1 MKEELI
7 QNLERLVRYPSIYSE
22 EENTPFGVQV
32 KKCLE
37 EALKIGYRY
46 GLKTKNLNDYCG
58 YIEVGEGKEIIGIL
72 CHLDVVPEGSG
83 WNTNP
88 FQLTEIDG
96 KLYGRGVSDDKGAV
110 SAMLIVMKLL
120 KSEKIPDNK
129 KVRLILGCNEESG
142 SKDMEYYKKVEGDIQ
157 IGFTPDATFPGIH
170 GEKGR
175 ILISF
180 QASHTNIID
189 ITGGTSDNAVP
200 DYVKITIS
208 NHSYDVFLLTSY
220 LEEQHLNYHITK
232 QDGMDLIEVFG
243 TSAHASTPEKGRNA
257 TAYLMHALELAHF
270 HDPFVRKYNQ
280 YIGLSYD
287 GTGLGINEKDQY
299 GILTCNQGVI
309 KKENHHIIGTLDIR
323 VPVTCHIED
332 TIQKL
337 NKLSIK
343 DWKFE
348 ILDQDESLYYDLK
361 NPLVQS
367 LWKAYQKVTGDTE
380 SIPTTTGGGTYA
392 KSMNNCIAFG
402 CAFPGVD
409 NRIHQ
414 ANEFVSVED
423 LLKQVEIYH
432 QAILNL
438 LEQ

>member
-157 IGFTPDATFPGIH
+157 IGFT
-170 GEKGR
+170 
-175 ILISF
+175 IL
-180 QASHTNIID
+180 
-189 ITGGTSDNAVP
+189 
-200 DYVKITIS
+200 
-208 NHSYDVFLLTSY
+208 L
-220 LEEQHLNYHITK
+220 
-232 QDGMDLIEVFG
+232 
-243 TSAHASTPEKGRNA
+243 
-257 TAYLMHALELAHF
+257 
-270 HDPFVRKYNQ
+270 
-280 YIGLSYD
+280 
-287 GTGLGINEKDQY
+287 
-299 GILTCNQGVI
+299 
-309 KKENHHIIGTLDIR
+309 
-323 VPVTCHIED
+323 
-332 TIQKL
+332 QKL
-337 NKLSIK
+337 DVI
-343 DWKFE
+343 
-348 ILDQDESLYYDLK
+348 
-361 NPLVQS
+361 
-367 LWKAYQKVTGDTE
+367 
-380 SIPTTTGGGTYA
+380 
-392 KSMNNCIAFG
+392 M
-402 CAFPGVD
+402 
-409 NRIHQ
+409 
-414 ANEFVSVED
+414 
-423 LLKQVEIYH
+423 
-432 QAILNL
+432 
-438 LEQ
+438 

>member
-37 EALKIGYRY
+37 EALKIGDRY

-58 YIEVGEGKEIIGIL
+58 YIEVGEGKDIIGIL